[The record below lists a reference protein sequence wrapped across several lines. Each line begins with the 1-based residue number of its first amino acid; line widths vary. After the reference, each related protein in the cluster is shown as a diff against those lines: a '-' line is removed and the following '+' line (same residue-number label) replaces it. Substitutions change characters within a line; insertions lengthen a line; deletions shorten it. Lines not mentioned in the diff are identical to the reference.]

1 MISEA
6 ILQEIQEWAKEN
18 KISID
23 CEKFLALCEES
34 DNATYTL
41 GTFDAEGELSDLLD
55 YFSWDLKNDLEAF
68 FQSLEDLRVYASE
81 EAVIE
86 DFIEA
91 FDVCAH
97 VARYLDEEQIVRDFL
112 YGGGFQIGS
121 LYCESW

>member
-34 DNATYTL
+34 DNATYTI
-41 GTFDAEGELSDLLD
+41 GTFDAEGELYDLLD
-55 YFSWDLKNDLEAF
+55 YFSWDIKNDLEAF

-86 DFIEA
+86 DFIDA
-91 FDVCAH
+91 FEIDEH
-97 VARYLDEEQIVRDFL
+97 VSRYLDEAAIVRDFL
-112 YGGGFQIGS
+112 CGGGFQIGT